1 MLDKL
6 IIFLLLALLVSVI
19 CAVLLRFATL
29 HWSLKAIINLV
40 ITTAVVCAV
49 VMQDGSAP
57 PLQFALMITLFQ
69 RTGLAVRGPAERGAE
84 MAHQQTPRPRAQALG
99 ADCR

>member
-29 HWSLKAIINLV
+29 HWSLKAIINLL

-49 VMQDGSAP
+49 VMQDGSGP
-57 PLQFALMITLFQ
+57 PLQFALMITLFFS
-69 RTGLAVRGPAERGAE
+69 VPASLCVVLLSAALKWFTNKR
-84 MAHQQTPRPRAQALG
+84 RARAP
-99 ADCR
+99 A

>member
-29 HWSLKAIINLV
+29 HWSLKAIINLL

-57 PLQFALMITLFQ
+57 PLQFALMITLFFS
-69 RTGLAVRGPAERGAE
+69 VPASLCVILLSAALKWFTNKR
-84 MAHQQTPRPRAQALG
+84 RARAP
-99 ADCR
+99 A